1 MILTRF
7 IYNLTIAAYGLGIR
21 LAALFSAKARQWT
34 DGRKDWPALL
44 RAARRAM
51 GEGPL
56 IWVHCASL
64 GEFEQG
70 RPLIEWLKEHHP
82 NYKIL
87 LTFFSPSGYEIRKNY
102 ERADLVFY
110 LPLDTSRNVR
120 RFLEIVQP
128 QLAIFVKYEFWMHY
142 LRVLQQKKIPHILIS
157 AIFRGDHWFFKS
169 YGAPFRRLLSG
180 FDHLFVQEEA
190 SRQRLEGV
198 GIDQVTVAGDT
209 RIDRVLAIAG
219 QDRRF
224 PLIDAFAGESPV
236 LVVGSSW
243 PPDEALLAPFFNEQL
258 PADWKVIIAPHEIK
272 EEKIKTLEGS
282 LQLPVV
288 RFSQGDPEDMAG
300 KRVLVIDNIGM
311 LSALYGYGRLAYIGG
326 GFGAGIHNTLEPIA
340 FGLPVFFGP
349 KYHKFT
355 EAVSLVGAGGAF
367 PVETTEEFQRLFAEL
382 QDEEQY
388 DRAAQAARGYVEQ
401 NQGATQRIGEYLQGR
416 FLGRKIIP

>member
-1 MILTRF
+1 MIFVRF
-7 IYNLTIAAYGLGIR
+7 IYNLVIGIYGLAIR
-21 LAALFSAKARQWT
+21 LAAPFSAKARQWT
-34 DGRKDWPALL
+34 TGRKDWPARL
-44 RAARRAM
+44 RVARQTT

-56 IWVHCASL
+56 IWIHCASL

-102 ERADLVFY
+102 DRADVVFY
-110 LPLDTSRNVR
+110 LPLDTPRNAR

-128 QLAIFVKYEFWMHY
+128 QLVIFVKYEFWMHY
-142 LRVLQQKKIPHILIS
+142 LRGLQQKEIPHILIS
-157 AIFRGDHWFFKS
+157 AIFRADHWFFKS
-169 YGAPFRRLLSG
+169 YGAPFRRFLAG
-180 FDHLFVQEEA
+180 FDQLFVQDEA
-190 SRQRLEGV
+190 SRQRLETV
-198 GIDQVTVAGDT
+198 GLSRVTVAGDT

-219 QDRRF
+219 QNRRF
-224 PLIDAFAGESPV
+224 PLIDAFVGESPV

-243 PPDEALLAPFFNEQL
+243 SPDEALLVPFFNEQL
-258 PADWKVIIAPHEIK
+258 PAGWKVIIAPHEIK
-272 EEKIKTLEGS
+272 EEKIKALEGA
-282 LQLPVV
+282 LQLPSV
-288 RFSQGDPEDMAG
+288 RFSRGNPEDMAG
-300 KRVLVIDNIGM
+300 KRVLIIDNIGM

-355 EAVSLVGAGGAF
+355 EAVSLVRTGGAF
-367 PVETTEEFQRLFAEL
+367 AVETTGEFQRLFAEL
-382 QDEEQY
+382 QNEEQY

-416 FLGRKIIP
+416 FLER